1 MEKIYE
7 NIWKYKYEVPSH
19 SSLGKTH
26 EKSMFQTRPFDELQM
41 PAVNSLAFE
50 AWILHSTGVVY
61 G

>member
-1 MEKIYE
+1 
-7 NIWKYKYEVPSH
+7 
-19 SSLGKTH
+19 
-26 EKSMFQTRPFDELQM
+26 MFQTRPFDELQM